1 MSNQLQGGPKAPK
14 DPTKKRK
21 GFFIMRNKSVAGSP
35 MPDGTGTQFI
45 YLDCGRMITAA
56 GMVGNIKDKN
66 ILDLLTTVEGF
77 RKLVHSIGVTVECEN
92 KEETVEFHFQMY
104 GKTDPY
110 KSGTTLKLPV
120 KADGMEQILHL
131 EECEWSEDDN
141 IPGQARFVFE
151 KAGTLAT
158 VAVKFYLH
166 EGFEVPEIE
175 EENPVDF
182 TSPYYPEMLSKAIMQ
197 TGNNFRLKKAIEKAR
212 RGEDVTIAFIGGSIT
227 QGAGAVPINTECYAY
242 KTYKAFCDVV
252 GKTTEENV
260 HYIKAGVGGTPSEFG
275 MLRYERDVLSEGTVE
290 PDVVVVE
297 FAVNDEGD
305 ETKGECYDS
314 LVRKILNNPNKPAVI
329 LLFAV
334 FANDWNLQER
344 LGPVGVAYDL
354 PMVSTRNTVVEQ
366 FYKKPGEGRVVSKN
380 QFFYDVFH
388 PTSIGHTIMADG
400 IKHLLEVV
408 DKQEQASEDVDIS
421 KINPPLGGEFENV
434 KLLDGKAVYE
444 GAKIDCGDFK
454 EKDAEL
460 QAVERNMDLTHT
472 PQLPYNWMYQGAK
485 AEEDAKPF
493 AMNIT
498 CTALLLIAKDSASVA
513 VGCADVYVDGEKV
526 LTYDPHQVGWTHC
539 NPVIVFRGKER
550 RSYHVEVR
558 MCEGDEN
565 KDFTILGFG
574 YVE

>member
-1 MSNQLQGGPKAPK
+1 MNQKLQGGPKAPK

-21 GFFIMRNKSVAGSP
+21 GFYIMRNKSVAGSP
-35 MPDGTGTQFI
+35 QQDGTGIQFI
-45 YLDCGRMITAA
+45 YLDGGRMLTAA
-56 GMVGNIKDKN
+56 GMVGNIKDEK
-66 ILDLLTTVEGF
+66 ILDLLKTTEGF

-92 KEETVEFHFQMY
+92 SEEVVEFCFQMY

-120 KADGMEQILHL
+120 KADGMEQVLNL

-141 IPGQARFVFE
+141 IPGQARFEFA

-158 VAVKFYLH
+158 VAVKFYLY
-166 EGFEVPEIE
+166 EGYEVPEIE

-182 TSPYYPEMLSKAIMQ
+182 GSPYYPEMLSKAIMQ
-197 TGNNFRLKKAIEKAR
+197 TGNNYRLKKAIEKAR

-227 QGAGAVPINTECYAY
+227 QGAGAVPINKECYAY
-242 KTYKAFCDVV
+242 KTYKGFCELV
-252 GKTTEENV
+252 GKTIEENV
-260 HYIKAGVGGTPSEFG
+260 HYVKAGVGGTPSEFG
-275 MLRYERDVLSEGTVE
+275 MLRYERDVLGEGTVE

-314 LVRKILNNPNKPAVI
+314 LVRKILNSENKPAVI

-400 IKHLLEVV
+400 IIHLLKLV
-408 DKQEQASEDVDIS
+408 DKQEQNAEDVDIS
-421 KINPPLGGEFENV
+421 KIVAPLGGEFEKV
-434 KLLDGKAVYE
+434 KLLDKKSNTDA
-444 GAKIDCGDFK
+444 AIIDCGAFVQTDK
-454 EKDAEL
+454 EL

-472 PQLPYNWMYQGAK
+472 PQLPYNWMYRGGEAK
-485 AEEDAKPF
+485 EAQPF
-493 AMNIT
+493 TMDIT
-498 CTALLLIAKDSASVA
+498 CTALLLIAKDSASA
-513 VGCADVYVDGEKV
+513 GVGCADVYVDGEFV
-526 LTYDPHQVGWTHC
+526 MTYDPHLVGWTHC
-539 NPVIVFRGKER
+539 NPVIIFRGKER
-550 RSYHVEVR
+550 KNYHVEVR
-558 MCEGDEN
+558 IHEGDEK

>member
-1 MSNQLQGGPKAPK
+1 MNNQLQGGPKAPK

-21 GFFIMRNKSVAGSP
+21 GFYIMRNKSVAGSP
-35 MPDGTGTQFI
+35 QADGTGIQFI
-45 YLDCGRMITAA
+45 YLDSGRMLTAA
-56 GMVGNIKDKN
+56 GMVGNIKDEK
-66 ILDLLTTVEGF
+66 ILDLLKTTEGF

-92 KEETVEFHFQMY
+92 KDEVVEFCFQMY

-110 KSGTTLKLPV
+110 KSGTTLRLPV
-120 KADGMEQILHL
+120 KADGMEQVLNL

-141 IPGQARFVFE
+141 IPGQARFEFE

-158 VAVKFYLH
+158 VAVKFYLYD
-166 EGFEVPEIE
+166 GYEVPKIE

-182 TSPYYPEMLSKAIMQ
+182 QSPYYPEMLSKAIMQ
-197 TGNNFRLKKAIEKAR
+197 TGNNYRLKKAIEKAR
-212 RGEDVTIAFIGGSIT
+212 RGEDVAIAFIGGSIT

-242 KTYKAFCDVV
+242 KTYKGFCELV

-275 MLRYERDVLSEGTVE
+275 MLRYERDVLNEGTIE

-314 LVRKILNNPNKPAVI
+314 LVRKILNGKNKPAVI

-344 LGPVGVAYDL
+344 LGPVGEAYDL

-366 FYKKPGEGRVVSKN
+366 FYKKPGEGKVVSKN

-388 PTSIGHTIMADG
+388 PTSIGHTVMADG
-400 IKHLLEVV
+400 IIHLLELV
-408 DKQEQASEDVDIS
+408 DKQEQNTEDVDIS
-421 KINPPLGGEFENV
+421 KITPPLGGEFEKV
-434 KLLDGKAVYE
+434 KLLDKKSNVDAAMINC
-444 GAKIDCGDFK
+444 GAFGETDK
-454 EKDAEL
+454 EL
-460 QAVERNMDLTHT
+460 QAVERNLDLTHT
-472 PQLPYNWMYQGAK
+472 PQLPYNWMYCGAEGK
-485 AEEDAKPF
+485 ENLPF
-493 AMNIT
+493 SMDIT
-498 CTALLLIAKDSASVA
+498 CTALLLIAKDSALA
-513 VGCADVYVDGEKV
+513 DVGCADVYVDGEFV
-526 LTYDPHQVGWTHC
+526 MTYDPHLVGWTHC
-539 NPVIVFRGKER
+539 NPVIIFRGKER
-550 RSYHVEVR
+550 KNYHVEVR
-558 MCEGDEN
+558 MHEGDEK

>member
-1 MSNQLQGGPKAPK
+1 M
-14 DPTKKRK
+14 
-21 GFFIMRNKSVAGSP
+21 
-35 MPDGTGTQFI
+35 
-45 YLDCGRMITAA
+45 
-56 GMVGNIKDKN
+56 
-66 ILDLLTTVEGF
+66 
-77 RKLVHSIGVTVECEN
+77 
-92 KEETVEFHFQMY
+92 
-104 GKTDPY
+104 
-110 KSGTTLKLPV
+110 
-120 KADGMEQILHL
+120 
-131 EECEWSEDDN
+131 
-141 IPGQARFVFE
+141 
-151 KAGTLAT
+151 
-158 VAVKFYLH
+158 
-166 EGFEVPEIE
+166 
-175 EENPVDF
+175 
-182 TSPYYPEMLSKAIMQ
+182 
-197 TGNNFRLKKAIEKAR
+197 
-212 RGEDVTIAFIGGSIT
+212 
-227 QGAGAVPINTECYAY
+227 
-242 KTYKAFCDVV
+242 

-275 MLRYERDVLSEGTVE
+275 MLRYERDVLNEGAVE

-314 LVRKILNNPNKPAVI
+314 LVRKILNSPNKPAVI

-354 PMVSTRNTVVEQ
+354 PMVSTRNAVVEQ

-434 KLLDGKAVYE
+434 KLLDRKQSYAE
-444 GAKIDCGDFK
+444 AQIDCGDFK
-454 EKDAEL
+454 ETDTEL

-485 AEEDAKPF
+485 AEGDAKPF
-493 AMNIT
+493 TMDIT
-498 CTALLLIAKDSASVA
+498 CTALFLIAKDSASAA
-513 VGCADVYVDGEKV
+513 VGCTDVYVDGEKV

-550 RSYHVEVR
+550 KNYHVEVR
-558 MCEGDEN
+558 MCEGDEK

>member
-1 MSNQLQGGPKAPK
+1 MNNQLQGGPKAPK

-21 GFFIMRNKSVAGSP
+21 GFYIMRNKSVAGSP
-35 MPDGTGTQFI
+35 QPDGTGVQAI
-45 YLDCGRMITAA
+45 YLDSGRMLTAA
-56 GMVGNIKDKN
+56 EMVGNIKDER
-66 ILDLLTTVEGF
+66 ITELLKTTEGF

-92 KEETVEFHFQMY
+92 KEEVVEFCFQMY

-120 KADGMEQILHL
+120 KADGMEQILNL
-131 EECEWSEDDN
+131 EECSWSEDDN

-151 KAGTLAT
+151 KAETLAT
-158 VAVKFYLH
+158 VAVKFYLYD
-166 EGFEVPEIE
+166 GYEVPEIE

-182 TSPYYPEMLSKAIMQ
+182 QSPYYQEMLSKAIMQ
-197 TGNNFRLKKAIEKAR
+197 TGNNYRLKKAIEKAR
-212 RGEDVTIAFIGGSIT
+212 AGEDVTIAFIGGSIT

-242 KTYKAFCDVV
+242 KTYKGFCELV

-275 MLRYERDVLSEGTVE
+275 MLRYERDVLCEGTVE

-314 LVRKILNNPNKPAVI
+314 LVRKILSGPNKPAVI

-388 PTSIGHTIMADG
+388 PTSIGHTVMADG
-400 IKHLLEVV
+400 IIHLLEIV
-408 DKQEQASEDVDIS
+408 DKQKQAAEDVDITT
-421 KINPPLGGEFENV
+421 IIPPIGGEFEKV
-434 KLLDGKAVYE
+434 KLLDRKQSFE
-444 GAKIDCGDFK
+444 GAVIDGGSFVETDT
-454 EKDAEL
+454 EL
-460 QAVERNMDLTHT
+460 QAVECNMDLTHT
-472 PQLPYNWMYQGAK
+472 PQLPFNWMYKGTA
-485 AEEDAKPF
+485 AEGEFKPF
-493 AMNIT
+493 VMDIT
-498 CTALLLIAKDSASVA
+498 CTALLLIAKDSASA
-513 VGCADVYVDGEKV
+513 DVGSADVYVDGEKV

-539 NPVIVFRGKER
+539 NPIIVFRGKEQK
-550 RSYHVEVR
+550 SYHVEIR
-558 MCEGDEN
+558 MCEGDEK

>member
-1 MSNQLQGGPKAPK
+1 MSNQVQGGPKAPK

-35 MPDGTGTQFI
+35 QADGKGIQFI
-45 YLDCGRMITAA
+45 YLDGGRMLTAA
-56 GMVGNIKDKN
+56 GMVGNIKDEE
-66 ILDLLTTVEGF
+66 ILELLKTTEGF

-92 KEETVEFHFQMY
+92 KEEIVEFHFQMY

-120 KADGMEQILHL
+120 KADGMEYVLNL
-131 EECEWSEDDN
+131 EEYEWSEDDN
-141 IPGQARFVFE
+141 IPGQARFEFE

-158 VAVKFYLH
+158 VAVKFYLYD
-166 EGFEVPEIE
+166 GYEVPEIE

-197 TGNNFRLKKAIEKAR
+197 TGNNYRLKKAIEKAR

-227 QGAGAVPINTECYAY
+227 QGAGAVPINKECYAY
-242 KTYKAFCDVV
+242 KTYKAFCELV

-275 MLRYERDVLSEGTVE
+275 MLRYERDVLNEGTVE

-314 LVRKILNNPNKPAVI
+314 LVRKILNSSNKPAVI

-400 IKHLLEVV
+400 IKYLLEVV
-408 DKQEQASEDVDIS
+408 DKQEQVTEDVDIR
-421 KINPPLGGEFENV
+421 KITPPLGGEFEKV
-434 KLLDGKAVYE
+434 KLLDGKQAFE
-444 GAKIDCGDFK
+444 GARIDCGDFK
-454 EKDAEL
+454 ETDTEL

-485 AEEDAKPF
+485 VEGDAKPF
-493 AMNIT
+493 TMDIT
-498 CTALLLIAKDSASVA
+498 CTALLLIAKDSASAA
-513 VGCADVYVDGEKV
+513 VGSADVYVDGEKV

-539 NPVIVFRGKER
+539 NPVIVLRGKER
-550 RSYHVEVR
+550 KNYHVEVR
-558 MCEGDEN
+558 MCAGDEK